1 MKIFNRENRYERI
14 VKKIKQLIPKY
25 EQLDDETLQEQTVLF
40 RESLAQGKT
49 LRHILPDAYAAI
61 CVASERVLNMRPFD
75 VQILGAV
82 IVEYNNIAEMK
93 TGEGK
98 TLTSVMPMYLHGLT
112 GPGNFLITANEYL
125 ANRDAEK
132 MGKLYRWMGLT
143 VQSGVAKEGEDPNNR
158 DLARIYAAD
167 IVYTTNSGLGFD
179 YLFDNLAKTPS
190 EQYLRGFNFAL
201 IDEADAVL
209 LDTAQTPLIVSGVP
223 RVQSNYFESADNV
236 VKLLVENEDYER
248 SDDLKKIW
256 FTPQGIVKIEQ
267 YFDIDNLLSA
277 EWTELYRHVLL
288 ALQANYINKRDRDYI
303 VDHDEIV
310 LIDAENGRE
319 LEGMKMQAGMHQA
332 VEAKEHVTIT
342 DQQRAMASI
351 TYQNLFRMFKQLA
364 GMTGTAMT
372 DSAEFLEVYNLAVR
386 KIPTNRPNQR
396 VDQPDQLFIT
406 NEAKLMAS
414 LETVKEAYAIG
425 RPVLIETGSLSLSNL
440 YSRLLLRAGIPHSLL
455 NARSA
460 AKEADFIYEA
470 GNVGAVTVATS
481 MAGRG
486 TDIDISDKAR
496 ELGGLLVVGTER
508 MVNQR
513 VDAQLRGR
521 AGRQGNPGES
531 VFFNSL
537 EDKIV
542 IENAPKR
549 VLKYAEKHER
559 RPKQTLSRY
568 SRFRNVID
576 SAQKVVANRDR
587 SARFETLQYGEVF
600 RLQRDSIYEYRNNVM
615 QAEPEA
621 LAALVERLMAQ
632 MIDEF
637 IDDYKR
643 GQAKHD
649 IVDFIYRYIDPDYI
663 VKDDLLALSM
673 RKLKQLLSETM
684 HASYAKQQALMPHQ
698 VQWVYYQRLCLLK
711 AVDDAWVEQVDDL
724 ELLKT
729 LTKSRSIAQRNPLFE
744 YQDEARQAYQ
754 KMAKNMHLN
763 AIQYLINSEVNYQKD
778 GTVDVKFP

>member
-1 MKIFNRENRYERI
+1 MKMFNRESRYERI
-14 VKKIKQLIPKY
+14 VQKIKHLIPKY
-25 EQLDDETLQEQTVLF
+25 EQLDDEALQEQTVLF
-40 RESLAQGKT
+40 RERLAQGKT
-49 LRHILPDAYAAI
+49 LRQILPDAYAAI
-61 CVASERVLNMRPFD
+61 CVAAERVLNMRPFD

-82 IVEYNNIAEMK
+82 VVEYNNIAEMK

-112 GPGNFLITANEYL
+112 GTGNFLITANEYL

-143 VQSGVAKEGEDPNNR
+143 VQSGVAKEGENPNNR

-167 IVYTTNSGLGFD
+167 IVYTTNSGLDFD

-236 VKLLVENEDYER
+236 VKLLVENEDYDR

-256 FTPQGIVKIEQ
+256 LTPQGIVKIEQ

-342 DQQRAMASI
+342 DQQRSMSSI

-396 VDQPDQLFIT
+396 IDQPDQLFIT

-414 LETVKEAYAIG
+414 LETVKDAYATG

-460 AKEADFIYEA
+460 VKDADFIYEA
-470 GNVGAVTVATS
+470 G
-481 MAGRG
+481 M
-486 TDIDISDKAR
+486 
-496 ELGGLLVVGTER
+496 LV
-508 MVNQR
+508 
-513 VDAQLRGR
+513 
-521 AGRQGNPGES
+521 P
-531 VFFNSL
+531 
-537 EDKIV
+537 
-542 IENAPKR
+542 
-549 VLKYAEKHER
+549 
-559 RPKQTLSRY
+559 
-568 SRFRNVID
+568 
-576 SAQKVVANRDR
+576 
-587 SARFETLQYGEVF
+587 
-600 RLQRDSIYEYRNNVM
+600 
-615 QAEPEA
+615 
-621 LAALVERLMAQ
+621 
-632 MIDEF
+632 
-637 IDDYKR
+637 
-643 GQAKHD
+643 
-649 IVDFIYRYIDPDYI
+649 
-663 VKDDLLALSM
+663 
-673 RKLKQLLSETM
+673 
-684 HASYAKQQALMPHQ
+684 
-698 VQWVYYQRLCLLK
+698 
-711 AVDDAWVEQVDDL
+711 
-724 ELLKT
+724 
-729 LTKSRSIAQRNPLFE
+729 
-744 YQDEARQAYQ
+744 
-754 KMAKNMHLN
+754 
-763 AIQYLINSEVNYQKD
+763 
-778 GTVDVKFP
+778 